1 MWLPVL
7 FFVLFFPLVYIM
19 FLSNSY
25 TPWTPESFRVL
36 GQDLPTNGVYSWGPA
51 ENLGHH
57 CCLQYVY
64 FILSHSQVPISELGQ
79 NFPLKVLV
87 EPQIHLFY
95 GFSSLIPYWL
105 FQQWYCLTASSFQ
118 TQPSA
123 SYTCMLLPD
132 CTFHFGELLHRARHE
147 PNAFPSSPPT
157 RSLNPRLCHSG
168 LVSHFWCR
176 QLFPAHSHGVR
187 LPHGHLKP
195 AFIITHGQKC
205 MNTAGDGSWSI
216 EWKWYNHM
224 GDLEPDFSIRIKA
237 LKWQS
242 PFFYIRHCTVTE
254 DITFFWTKDLNGT
267 WSESLLH
274 ENYLL

>member
-1 MWLPVL
+1 MVFLVL
-7 FFVLFFPLVYIM
+7 YPSDF
-19 FLSNSY
+19 SNNDI
-25 TPWTPESFRVL
+25 V
-36 GQDLPTNGVYSWGPA
+36 
-51 ENLGHH
+51 
-57 CCLQYVY
+57 
-64 FILSHSQVPISELGQ
+64 
-79 NFPLKVLV
+79 
-87 EPQIHLFY
+87 
-95 GFSSLIPYWL
+95 
-105 FQQWYCLTASSFQ
+105 Q

-123 SYTCMLLPD
+123 SYTCMPLPD
-132 CTFHFGELLHRARHE
+132 CTFHFGELLHRACHE

-216 EWKWYNHM
+216 EWKWHNHM
-224 GDLEPDFSIRIKA
+224 GDLEPDFSMRIKA

-242 PFFYIRHCTVTE
+242 PFFYIWHCTVTE